1 MEGLYFDSE
10 NHQYYFEGEKK
21 PCVSD
26 ILKMVDVIAMEG
38 IPLRN
43 IEKAAERGTL
53 VHEATENLEY
63 GLIDTLDDEWIQDN
77 YEIMSYV
84 LAYQNFLNDYP
95 SKPIAREESIF
106 SKEKGFAGTIDIV
119 KYINDEIAIVDIK
132 TSKTISE
139 LRSILQLNAYRI
151 AWNENHPDMPV
162 TKLYI
167 LQLSDVG
174 EYRFTPIDTNEERFN
189 TYLNLFNEIKGDK
202 KL

>member
-174 EYRFTPIDTNEERFN
+174 EYRFIPIDTNEERFN